1 MEGFTE
7 LKNEPGTHPAGD
19 VAEPNCHL
27 GSEFLEP
34 SVEFR
39 RRCSSFASNQTL
51 TPFHYPK

>member
-19 VAEPNCHL
+19 VADPNCHL

-34 SVEFR
+34 SIE
-39 RRCSSFASNQTL
+39 
-51 TPFHYPK
+51 